1 MPTITTRQPARNTSS
16 SRPWLWK
23 ILPRTQKTAPEDA
36 LRAYLGMAVAAVD
49 QSSWDAMPSP
59 TCECM
64 KLARATIHDRCG
76 GPDDGVSSSI
86 GAHRAHA
93 AVI

>member
-16 SRPWLWK
+16 SQPWLWK

-36 LRAYLGMAVAAVD
+36 LRAYLGTAVAAVD

-59 TCECM
+59 TVCTCT
-64 KLARATIHDRCG
+64 RAMC
-76 GPDDGVSSSI
+76 PLVQSAS
-86 GAHRAHA
+86 A
-93 AVI
+93 